1 MIVGV
6 ATEGIAAE
14 RRVALVPLSVRELA
28 RAGLEVVVQR
38 GAGLSAGYPDA
49 DYERRGARLLTDAAE
64 VVSNADILVC
74 VGPDGLR
81 ADALRRGQIVI
92 GLIDPVGSPATMQQL
107 AASGVTSFALELLPR
122 ITRAQSMD
130 ALSSMATVA
139 GYKAALLGASELG
152 KMFPMMITAAGTLA
166 PAKVLVI
173 GGGVAGLGAIATARR
188 LGALVTGYDIRPD
201 VREQVESLG
210 AAFLELELDT
220 GDAEDEGGYA
230 RQMDEDFYRRQ
241 REMMA
246 GAVAGNDVVITTAA
260 VPGKRAPVL
269 ITEDMVRGMA
279 GGSVIVDLAAETGGN
294 CELTRAGET
303 VEAHGV
309 RILGPVGVPATVA
322 HHASQMYAKNVTT
335 FVANLVKDG
344 ELALSLDDEIIK
356 ETMVTHDGEVTN
368 ERVREALGAGAAVR
382 PTQAGDAGAAP
393 SATRAAEGGGAE
405 PATEGSSDR
414 WKSS

>member
-1 MIVGV
+1 MGNRFPKHEVGMIIGV
-6 ATEGIAAE
+6 ATEGTAVE
-14 RRVALVPLSVRELA
+14 RRVALVPLSVRELS
-28 RAGLEVVVQR
+28 RANLEVVVQR
-38 GAGLSAGYPDA
+38 GAGSGAGYPDA
-49 DYERRGARLLTDAAE
+49 DYEGQGARLLSDAAE
-64 VVSNADILVC
+64 VASNADILVC
-74 VGPDGLR
+74 VGPAGLR
-81 ADALRRGQIVI
+81 VEALHRGHIVI
-92 GLIDPVGSPATMQQL
+92 GLLDPLGSPATMQQL

-139 GYKAALLGASELG
+139 GYKAALLGAGELG

-173 GGGVAGLGAIATARR
+173 GAGVAGLGAIATARR

-210 AAFLELELDT
+210 AVFLELELDT

-230 RQMDEDFYRRQ
+230 QQMDEDFYRRQ

-246 GAVAGNDVVITTAA
+246 EAVAANDVVITTAA

-303 VEAHGV
+303 LEAHGV
-309 RILGPVGVPATVA
+309 TILGPVDVPATIA

-344 ELALSLDDEIIK
+344 ELALNLDDEIIK
-356 ETMVTHDGEVTN
+356 DTMVTHDGEVTN
-368 ERVREALGAGAAVR
+368 ERVREALGAGTARAPTPAADMR
-382 PTQAGDAGAAP
+382 
-393 SATRAAEGGGAE
+393 AE
-405 PATEGSSDR
+405 PTTEGNGG
-414 WKSS
+414 

>member
-1 MIVGV
+1 MGARFPKHEVGMIIGV
-6 ATEGIAAE
+6 ATEGTAVE
-14 RRVALVPLSVRELA
+14 RRVALVPLSVRELS
-28 RAGLEVVVQR
+28 RANLEVVVQR
-38 GAGLSAGYPDA
+38 GAGSGAGYPDA
-49 DYERRGARLLTDAAE
+49 DYKGQGARLLSDAAE
-64 VVSNADILVC
+64 VASNADILVC
-74 VGPDGLR
+74 VGPAGLR
-81 ADALRRGQIVI
+81 VEALHRGHIVI
-92 GLIDPVGSPATMQQL
+92 GLLDPLGSPATMQQL
-107 AASGVTSFALELLPR
+107 AASGVSSFALELLPR

-139 GYKAALLGASELG
+139 GYKAALLGAGELG

-173 GGGVAGLGAIATARR
+173 GAGVAGLGAIATARR

-210 AAFLELELDT
+210 AVFLELELDT

-230 RQMDEDFYRRQ
+230 QQMDEDFYRRQ

-246 GAVAGNDVVITTAA
+246 EAVAANDVVITTAA

-303 VEAHGV
+303 LEAHGV
-309 RILGPVGVPATVA
+309 TILGPVGVPATVA

-344 ELALSLDDEIIK
+344 KLALNLDDEIIK
-356 ETMVTHDGEVTN
+356 DTMVTHDSEVTN
-368 ERVREALGAGAAVR
+368 ERVREALGAGTARA
-382 PTQAGDAGAAP
+382 PTPTADM
-393 SATRAAEGGGAE
+393 RAE
-405 PATEGSSDR
+405 PATEGNGG
-414 WKSS
+414 

>member
-6 ATEGIAAE
+6 ATQGTAAE
-14 RRVALVPLSVRELA
+14 RRVALVPLSVRELS
-28 RAGLEVVVQR
+28 RADLEVVVQR
-38 GAGLSAGYPDA
+38 GAGSGAGYPDA
-49 DYERRGARLLTDAAE
+49 DYEGRGARLLTDAAE
-64 VVSNADILVC
+64 VASNADILVC

-81 ADALRRGQIVI
+81 VDALRRGHIVI
-92 GLIDPVGSPATMQQL
+92 GLLDPLGSAATMQQL

-139 GYKAALLGASELG
+139 GYKAVLLGAGELG

-173 GGGVAGLGAIATARR
+173 GAGVAGLGAIATARR

-210 AAFLELELDT
+210 AVFLELELDT

-230 RQMDEDFYRRQ
+230 QQMDEDFYRRQ

-246 GAVAGNDVVITTAA
+246 EAVADNDVVITTAA

-309 RILGPVGVPATVA
+309 TIMGPVGVPATVA

-335 FVANLVKDG
+335 FVINLVKDG
-344 ELALSLDDEIIK
+344 ELALNLDDEIIK
-356 ETMVTHDGEVTN
+356 DTMVTHDGEVTN
-368 ERVREALGAGAAVR
+368 ERVREALGAGAAVS

-393 SATRAAEGGGAE
+393 SPARAADAGGAE
-405 PATEGSSDR
+405 PATEGNSDR

>member
-1 MIVGV
+1 MIIGV
-6 ATEGIAAE
+6 ATEGTAVE
-14 RRVALVPLSVRELA
+14 RRVALVPLSVRELS
-28 RAGLEVVVQR
+28 RANLEVVVQR
-38 GAGLSAGYPDA
+38 GAGSGAGYPDA
-49 DYERRGARLLTDAAE
+49 DYEGQGARLLSDAAE
-64 VVSNADILVC
+64 VASNADILVC
-74 VGPDGLR
+74 VGPAGLR
-81 ADALRRGQIVI
+81 VEALHRGHIVI
-92 GLIDPVGSPATMQQL
+92 GLLDPLGSPATMQQL

-139 GYKAALLGASELG
+139 GYKAALLGAGELG

-173 GGGVAGLGAIATARR
+173 GAGVAGLGAIATARR

-210 AAFLELELDT
+210 AVFLELELDT

-230 RQMDEDFYRRQ
+230 QQMDEDFYRRQ

-246 GAVAGNDVVITTAA
+246 EAVAANDVVITTAA

-303 VEAHGV
+303 LEAHGV
-309 RILGPVGVPATVA
+309 TILGPVGVPATVA

-344 ELALSLDDEIIK
+344 KLALNLDDEIIK
-356 ETMVTHDGEVTN
+356 DTMVTHDSEVTN
-368 ERVREALGAGAAVR
+368 ERVREALGAGTARA
-382 PTQAGDAGAAP
+382 PTPTADM
-393 SATRAAEGGGAE
+393 RAE
-405 PATEGSSDR
+405 PATEGNGG
-414 WKSS
+414 

>member
-1 MIVGV
+1 MGDRFPKHEVGMIIGV
-6 ATEGIAAE
+6 ATEGTAVE
-14 RRVALVPLSVRELA
+14 RRVALVPLSVRELS
-28 RAGLEVVVQR
+28 RANLEVVVQR
-38 GAGLSAGYPDA
+38 GAGSGAGYPDA
-49 DYERRGARLLTDAAE
+49 DYEGQGARLLSDAAE
-64 VVSNADILVC
+64 VASNADILVC
-74 VGPDGLR
+74 VGPAGLR
-81 ADALRRGQIVI
+81 VEALHRGHIVI
-92 GLIDPVGSPATMQQL
+92 GLLDPLGSPATMQQL
-107 AASGVTSFALELLPR
+107 AASGVSSFALELLPR

-139 GYKAALLGASELG
+139 GYKAALLGAGELG

-173 GGGVAGLGAIATARR
+173 GAGVAGLGAIATARR

-210 AAFLELELDT
+210 AVFLELELDT

-230 RQMDEDFYRRQ
+230 QQMDEDFYRRQ

-246 GAVAGNDVVITTAA
+246 EAVAANDVVITTAA

-303 VEAHGV
+303 LEAHGV
-309 RILGPVGVPATVA
+309 TILGPVGVPATVA

-344 ELALSLDDEIIK
+344 ELALNLDDEIIK
-356 ETMVTHDGEVTN
+356 DTMVTHDGEVTN
-368 ERVREALGAGAAVR
+368 ERVREALGAGTARVPTPAADMR
-382 PTQAGDAGAAP
+382 
-393 SATRAAEGGGAE
+393 AE
-405 PATEGSSDR
+405 PTTEGNGG
-414 WKSS
+414 

>member
-1 MIVGV
+1 MGNRFPKHEVGMIIGV
-6 ATEGIAAE
+6 ATEGTAVE
-14 RRVALVPLSVRELA
+14 RRVALVPLSVRELS
-28 RAGLEVVVQR
+28 RANLEVVVQR
-38 GAGLSAGYPDA
+38 GAGSGAGYPDA
-49 DYERRGARLLTDAAE
+49 DYEGQGARLLSDAAE
-64 VVSNADILVC
+64 VASNADILVC
-74 VGPDGLR
+74 VGPAGLR
-81 ADALRRGQIVI
+81 VEALHRGHIVI
-92 GLIDPVGSPATMQQL
+92 GLLDPLGSPATMQQL
-107 AASGVTSFALELLPR
+107 AASGVSSFALELLPR

-139 GYKAALLGASELG
+139 GYKAALLGAGELG

-173 GGGVAGLGAIATARR
+173 GAGVAGLGAIATARR

-210 AAFLELELDT
+210 AVFLELELDT

-230 RQMDEDFYRRQ
+230 QQMDEDFYRRQ

-246 GAVAGNDVVITTAA
+246 EAVAANDVVITTAA

-303 VEAHGV
+303 LEAHGV
-309 RILGPVGVPATVA
+309 TILGPVGVPATIA

-344 ELALSLDDEIIK
+344 ELALNLDDEIIK
-356 ETMVTHDGEVTN
+356 DTMVTHDGEVTN
-368 ERVREALGAGAAVR
+368 ERVREALGAGTARAPTPAADMR
-382 PTQAGDAGAAP
+382 
-393 SATRAAEGGGAE
+393 AE
-405 PATEGSSDR
+405 PTTEGNGG
-414 WKSS
+414 

>member
-1 MIVGV
+1 MGNRFPKHEVGMIIGV
-6 ATEGIAAE
+6 ATEGTAVE
-14 RRVALVPLSVRELA
+14 RRVALVPLSVRELS
-28 RAGLEVVVQR
+28 RANLEVVVQR
-38 GAGLSAGYPDA
+38 GAGSGAGYPDA
-49 DYERRGARLLTDAAE
+49 DYEGQGARLLSDAAE
-64 VVSNADILVC
+64 VASNADILVC
-74 VGPDGLR
+74 VGPAGLR
-81 ADALRRGQIVI
+81 VEALHRGHIVI
-92 GLIDPVGSPATMQQL
+92 GLLDPLGSPATMQQL
-107 AASGVTSFALELLPR
+107 AASGVSSFALELLPR

-139 GYKAALLGASELG
+139 GYKAALLGAGELG

-173 GGGVAGLGAIATARR
+173 GAGVAGLGAIATARR

-210 AAFLELELDT
+210 AVFLELELDT

-230 RQMDEDFYRRQ
+230 QQMDEDFYRRQ

-246 GAVAGNDVVITTAA
+246 EAVAANDVVITTAA

-303 VEAHGV
+303 LEAHGV
-309 RILGPVGVPATVA
+309 TILGPVGVPATIA

-344 ELALSLDDEIIK
+344 ELALNLDDEIIK
-356 ETMVTHDGEVTN
+356 DTMVTHDGEVTN
-368 ERVREALGAGAAVR
+368 ERVREALGAGTARAPTPAADMR
-382 PTQAGDAGAAP
+382 
-393 SATRAAEGGGAE
+393 AE
-405 PATEGSSDR
+405 PATEGNGG
-414 WKSS
+414 

>member
-6 ATEGIAAE
+6 ATQGTAAE
-14 RRVALVPLSVRELA
+14 RRVALVPLSVRELS
-28 RAGLEVVVQR
+28 RADLEVVVER
-38 GAGLSAGYPDA
+38 GAGSGAGYPDA
-49 DYERRGARLLTDAAE
+49 DYEGRGARLLTDAAE
-64 VVSNADILVC
+64 VASNADILVC

-81 ADALRRGQIVI
+81 VDALRRGHIVI
-92 GLIDPVGSPATMQQL
+92 GLLDPLGSAATMQQL

-139 GYKAALLGASELG
+139 GYKAVLLGAGELG

-173 GGGVAGLGAIATARR
+173 GAGVAGLGAIATARR
-188 LGALVTGYDIRPD
+188 LGAVVTGYDIRPD

-210 AAFLELELDT
+210 AVFLELELDT

-230 RQMDEDFYRRQ
+230 QQMDEDFYRRQ

-246 GAVAGNDVVITTAA
+246 EAVADNDVVITTAA

-309 RILGPVGVPATVA
+309 TIMGPVGLPATVA

-335 FVANLVKDG
+335 FVINLVKDG
-344 ELALSLDDEIIK
+344 ELALNLDDEIIK
-356 ETMVTHDGEVTN
+356 DTMVTHDGEVTN
-368 ERVREALGAGAAVR
+368 ERVREALGAGAAVS

-393 SATRAAEGGGAE
+393 SPARAADAGGAE
-405 PATEGSSDR
+405 PATEGNSDR

>member
-28 RAGLEVVVQR
+28 RADLEVVVQR
-38 GAGLSAGYPDA
+38 GAGLGAGYPDA

-81 ADALRRGQIVI
+81 ADALRGGQIVI

-166 PAKVLVI
+166 RARDIKRPSSPNSTPRYTRSRSFPSLASKPPNGCSALATGPSI
-173 GGGVAGLGAIATARR
+173 RASATAISAGRKRR
-188 LGALVTGYDIRPD
+188 RST
-201 VREQVESLG
+201 
-210 AAFLELELDT
+210 
-220 GDAEDEGGYA
+220 
-230 RQMDEDFYRRQ
+230 
-241 REMMA
+241 
-246 GAVAGNDVVITTAA
+246 
-260 VPGKRAPVL
+260 
-269 ITEDMVRGMA
+269 
-279 GGSVIVDLAAETGGN
+279 
-294 CELTRAGET
+294 
-303 VEAHGV
+303 
-309 RILGPVGVPATVA
+309 
-322 HHASQMYAKNVTT
+322 
-335 FVANLVKDG
+335 
-344 ELALSLDDEIIK
+344 
-356 ETMVTHDGEVTN
+356 
-368 ERVREALGAGAAVR
+368 
-382 PTQAGDAGAAP
+382 P
-393 SATRAAEGGGAE
+393 S
-405 PATEGSSDR
+405 S
-414 WKSS
+414 

>member
-1 MIVGV
+1 MIIGV
-6 ATEGIAAE
+6 ATEGTAVE
-14 RRVALVPLSVRELA
+14 RRVALVPLSVRELS
-28 RAGLEVVVQR
+28 RANLEVVVQR
-38 GAGLSAGYPDA
+38 GAGSGAGYPDA
-49 DYERRGARLLTDAAE
+49 DYKGQGARLLSDAAE
-64 VVSNADILVC
+64 VASNADILVC
-74 VGPDGLR
+74 VGPAGLR
-81 ADALRRGQIVI
+81 VEALHRGHIVI
-92 GLIDPVGSPATMQQL
+92 GLLDPLGSPATMQQL

-139 GYKAALLGASELG
+139 GYKAALLGAGELG

-173 GGGVAGLGAIATARR
+173 GAGVAGLGAIATARR

-210 AAFLELELDT
+210 AVFLELELDT

-230 RQMDEDFYRRQ
+230 QQMDEDFYRRQ

-246 GAVAGNDVVITTAA
+246 EAVAANDVVITTAA

-303 VEAHGV
+303 LEAHGV
-309 RILGPVGVPATVA
+309 TILGPVGVPATVA

-344 ELALSLDDEIIK
+344 KLALNLDDEIIK
-356 ETMVTHDGEVTN
+356 DTMVTHDSEVTN
-368 ERVREALGAGAAVR
+368 ERVREALGAGTARA
-382 PTQAGDAGAAP
+382 PTPTADM
-393 SATRAAEGGGAE
+393 RAE
-405 PATEGSSDR
+405 PATEGNGG
-414 WKSS
+414 

>member
-6 ATEGIAAE
+6 ATEATAAE
-14 RRVALVPLSVRELA
+14 RRVALVPLSVRELS
-28 RAGLEVVVQR
+28 RADLEVVVQR
-38 GAGLSAGYPDA
+38 GAGSGAGYPDA
-49 DYERRGARLLTDAAE
+49 DYEGRGARLLADAAD
-64 VVSNADILVC
+64 VASNADILVC
-74 VGPDGLR
+74 VGPAGLSV
-81 ADALRRGQIVI
+81 DALRRGHIVI
-92 GLIDPVGSPATMQQL
+92 GMLDPLGSPATMQQL

-130 ALSSMATVA
+130 VLSSMATVA
-139 GYKAALLGASELG
+139 GYKAVLLGAGELG

-173 GGGVAGLGAIATARR
+173 GAGVAGLGAIATARR

-210 AAFLELELDT
+210 AVFLELELDT

-230 RQMDEDFYRRQ
+230 QQMDEDFYRRQ
-241 REMMA
+241 RQMMA
-246 GAVAGNDVVITTAA
+246 DAVAANDVVITTAA

-309 RILGPVGVPATVA
+309 TIMGPVGVPATVA
-322 HHASQMYAKNVTT
+322 HHASQMYAKNITS
-335 FVANLVKDG
+335 FIANLVKDG
-344 ELALSLDDEIIK
+344 ELALNLDDEIIND
-356 ETMVTHDGEVTN
+356 TMVTHDGQVTN
-368 ERVREALGAGAAVR
+368 ERVREALGGGAAVAETDGDAAAA
-382 PTQAGDAGAAP
+382 PPEPPAGD
-393 SATRAAEGGGAE
+393 GGGAE
-405 PATEGSSDR
+405 PATEGSSER

>member
-1 MIVGV
+1 MGDRFPKHEVGMIIGV
-6 ATEGIAAE
+6 ATEGTAVE
-14 RRVALVPLSVRELA
+14 RRVALVPLSVRELS
-28 RAGLEVVVQR
+28 RANLEVVVQR
-38 GAGLSAGYPDA
+38 GAGSGAGYADA
-49 DYERRGARLLTDAAE
+49 DYEGQGARLLSDAAE
-64 VVSNADILVC
+64 VASNADILVC
-74 VGPDGLR
+74 VGPAGLR
-81 ADALRRGQIVI
+81 VEALHRGHIVI
-92 GLIDPVGSPATMQQL
+92 GLLDPLGSPATMQQL
-107 AASGVTSFALELLPR
+107 SASGVSSFALELLPR

-139 GYKAALLGASELG
+139 GYKAALLGAGELG

-173 GGGVAGLGAIATARR
+173 GAGVAGLGAIATARR

-210 AAFLELELDT
+210 AVFLELELDT

-230 RQMDEDFYRRQ
+230 QQMDEDFYRRQ

-246 GAVAGNDVVITTAA
+246 EAVAANDVVITTAA

-303 VEAHGV
+303 LEAHGV
-309 RILGPVGVPATVA
+309 TILGPVGVPATVA

-344 ELALSLDDEIIK
+344 ELALNLDDEIIK
-356 ETMVTHDGEVTN
+356 DTMVTHDGEVTN
-368 ERVREALGAGAAVR
+368 ERVREALGAGTARAPTPAADMR
-382 PTQAGDAGAAP
+382 
-393 SATRAAEGGGAE
+393 AE
-405 PATEGSSDR
+405 PTTEGNGG
-414 WKSS
+414 

>member
-1 MIVGV
+1 MGDRFPKHEVGMIIGV
-6 ATEGIAAE
+6 ATEGTDVE
-14 RRVALVPLSVRELA
+14 RRVALVPLSVRELS
-28 RAGLEVVVQR
+28 RANLEVVVQR
-38 GAGLSAGYPDA
+38 GAGSGAGYPDA
-49 DYERRGARLLTDAAE
+49 DYEGQGARLLSDAAE
-64 VVSNADILVC
+64 VASNADILVC
-74 VGPDGLR
+74 VGPTGLR
-81 ADALRRGQIVI
+81 VEALHRGHIVI
-92 GLIDPVGSPATMQQL
+92 GLLDPLGSPATMQQL

-139 GYKAALLGASELG
+139 GYKAALLGAGELG

-173 GGGVAGLGAIATARR
+173 GAGVAGLGAIATARR

-210 AAFLELELDT
+210 AVFLELELDT

-230 RQMDEDFYRRQ
+230 QQMDEDFYRRQ

-246 GAVAGNDVVITTAA
+246 EAVAANDVVITTAA

-303 VEAHGV
+303 LEAHGV
-309 RILGPVGVPATVA
+309 TILGPVGVPATVA

-344 ELALSLDDEIIK
+344 ELALNLDDEIIK
-356 ETMVTHDGEVTN
+356 DTMVTHDGGVTN
-368 ERVREALGAGAAVR
+368 ERVREALGAGTARA
-382 PTQAGDAGAAP
+382 PTPAP
-393 SATRAAEGGGAE
+393 DMRAE
-405 PATEGSSDR
+405 PATEGNGG
-414 WKSS
+414 

>member
-6 ATEGIAAE
+6 ATQGTAAE
-14 RRVALVPLSVRELA
+14 RRVALVPLSVRELS
-28 RAGLEVVVQR
+28 RADLEVVVER
-38 GAGLSAGYPDA
+38 GAGSGAGYPDA
-49 DYERRGARLLTDAAE
+49 DYEGRGARLLTDAAE
-64 VVSNADILVC
+64 VASNADILVC

-81 ADALRRGQIVI
+81 VDALRRGHIVI
-92 GLIDPVGSPATMQQL
+92 GLLDPLGSAATMQQL

-139 GYKAALLGASELG
+139 GYKAVLLGAGELG

-173 GGGVAGLGAIATARR
+173 GAGVAGLGAIATARR
-188 LGALVTGYDIRPD
+188 LGAVVTGYDIRPD

-210 AAFLELELDT
+210 AVFLELELDT

-230 RQMDEDFYRRQ
+230 QQMDEDFYRRQ

-246 GAVAGNDVVITTAA
+246 EAVADNDVVITTAA

-309 RILGPVGVPATVA
+309 TIMGPVGVPATVA

-335 FVANLVKDG
+335 FVINLVKDG
-344 ELALSLDDEIIK
+344 ELALNLDDEIIK
-356 ETMVTHDGEVTN
+356 DTMVTHDGEVTN
-368 ERVREALGAGAAVR
+368 ERVREALGAGAAVS

-393 SATRAAEGGGAE
+393 SPARAADAGGAE
-405 PATEGSSDR
+405 PATEGNSDR

>member
-6 ATEGIAAE
+6 ATQGTAAE
-14 RRVALVPLSVRELA
+14 RRVALVPLSVRELS
-28 RAGLEVVVQR
+28 RADLEVVVER
-38 GAGLSAGYPDA
+38 GAGSGAGYPDA
-49 DYERRGARLLTDAAE
+49 DYEGRGARLLTDAAE
-64 VVSNADILVC
+64 VASNADILVC

-81 ADALRRGQIVI
+81 VDALRRGHIVI
-92 GLIDPVGSPATMQQL
+92 GLLDPLGSAATMQQL

-139 GYKAALLGASELG
+139 GYKAVLLGAGELG

-173 GGGVAGLGAIATARR
+173 GAGVAGLGAIATARR

-210 AAFLELELDT
+210 AVFLELELDT

-230 RQMDEDFYRRQ
+230 QQMDEDFYRRQ

-246 GAVAGNDVVITTAA
+246 EAVADNDVVITTAA

-309 RILGPVGVPATVA
+309 TIMGPVGVPATVA

-335 FVANLVKDG
+335 FVINLVKDG
-344 ELALSLDDEIIK
+344 ELALNLDDEIIK
-356 ETMVTHDGEVTN
+356 DTMVTHDGEVTN
-368 ERVREALGAGAAVR
+368 ERVREALGAGAAVS

-393 SATRAAEGGGAE
+393 SPARAADAGGAE
-405 PATEGSSDR
+405 PATEGNSDR

>member
-1 MIVGV
+1 MGDRFPKHEVGMIIGV
-6 ATEGIAAE
+6 ATEGTAVE
-14 RRVALVPLSVRELA
+14 RRVALVPLSVRELS
-28 RAGLEVVVQR
+28 RANLEVVVQR
-38 GAGLSAGYPDA
+38 GAGSGAGYPDA
-49 DYERRGARLLTDAAE
+49 DYEGQGARLLSDAAE
-64 VVSNADILVC
+64 VASNADILVC
-74 VGPDGLR
+74 VGPAGLR
-81 ADALRRGQIVI
+81 VEALHRGHIVI
-92 GLIDPVGSPATMQQL
+92 GLLDPLGSPATMQQL
-107 AASGVTSFALELLPR
+107 SASGVSSFALELLPR

-139 GYKAALLGASELG
+139 GYKAALLGAGELG

-173 GGGVAGLGAIATARR
+173 GAGVAGLGAIATARR

-210 AAFLELELDT
+210 AVFLELELDT

-230 RQMDEDFYRRQ
+230 QQMDEDFYRRQ

-246 GAVAGNDVVITTAA
+246 EAVAANDVVITTAA

-303 VEAHGV
+303 LEAHGV
-309 RILGPVGVPATVA
+309 TILGPVGVPATVA

-344 ELALSLDDEIIK
+344 ELALNLDDEIIK
-356 ETMVTHDGEVTN
+356 DTMVTHDGEVTN
-368 ERVREALGAGAAVR
+368 ERVREALGAGTARAPTPAADMR
-382 PTQAGDAGAAP
+382 
-393 SATRAAEGGGAE
+393 AE
-405 PATEGSSDR
+405 PTTEGNGG
-414 WKSS
+414 

>member
-1 MIVGV
+1 MGNRFPKHEVGMIIGV
-6 ATEGIAAE
+6 ATEGTAVE
-14 RRVALVPLSVRELA
+14 RRVALVPLSVRELS
-28 RAGLEVVVQR
+28 RANLEVVVQR
-38 GAGLSAGYPDA
+38 GAGSGAGYPDA
-49 DYERRGARLLTDAAE
+49 DYEGQGARLLSDAAE
-64 VVSNADILVC
+64 VASNADILVC
-74 VGPDGLR
+74 VGPAGLR
-81 ADALRRGQIVI
+81 VEALHRGHIVI
-92 GLIDPVGSPATMQQL
+92 GLLDPLGSPATMQQL

-139 GYKAALLGASELG
+139 GYKAALLGAGELG

-173 GGGVAGLGAIATARR
+173 GAGVAGLGAIATARR

-210 AAFLELELDT
+210 AVFLELELDT

-230 RQMDEDFYRRQ
+230 QQMDEDFYRRQ

-246 GAVAGNDVVITTAA
+246 EAVAANDVVITTAA

-303 VEAHGV
+303 LEAHGV
-309 RILGPVGVPATVA
+309 TILGPVGVPATVA

-344 ELALSLDDEIIK
+344 KLALNLDDEIIK
-356 ETMVTHDGEVTN
+356 DTMVTHDSEVTN
-368 ERVREALGAGAAVR
+368 ERVREALGAGTARA
-382 PTQAGDAGAAP
+382 PTPTADM
-393 SATRAAEGGGAE
+393 RAE
-405 PATEGSSDR
+405 PATEGNGG
-414 WKSS
+414 

>member
-1 MIVGV
+1 MIIGV
-6 ATEGIAAE
+6 ATEGTAVE
-14 RRVALVPLSVRELA
+14 RRVALVPLSVRELS
-28 RAGLEVVVQR
+28 RANLEVVVQR
-38 GAGLSAGYPDA
+38 GAGSGAGYPDA
-49 DYERRGARLLTDAAE
+49 DYEGQGARLLSDAAE
-64 VVSNADILVC
+64 VASNADILVC
-74 VGPDGLR
+74 VGPAGLR
-81 ADALRRGQIVI
+81 VEALHRGHIVI
-92 GLIDPVGSPATMQQL
+92 GLLDPLGSPATMQQL
-107 AASGVTSFALELLPR
+107 AASGVSSFALELLPR

-139 GYKAALLGASELG
+139 GYKAALLGAGELG

-173 GGGVAGLGAIATARR
+173 GAGVAGLGAIATARR

-210 AAFLELELDT
+210 AVFLELELDT

-230 RQMDEDFYRRQ
+230 QQMDEDFYRRQ

-246 GAVAGNDVVITTAA
+246 EAVAANDVVITTAA

-303 VEAHGV
+303 LEAHGV
-309 RILGPVGVPATVA
+309 TILGPVGVPATIA

-344 ELALSLDDEIIK
+344 ELALNLDDEIIK
-356 ETMVTHDGEVTN
+356 DTMVTHDGEVTN
-368 ERVREALGAGAAVR
+368 ERVREALGAGTARAPTPAADMR
-382 PTQAGDAGAAP
+382 
-393 SATRAAEGGGAE
+393 AE
-405 PATEGSSDR
+405 PTTEGNGG
-414 WKSS
+414 

>member
-1 MIVGV
+1 MGDRFPKHEVGMIIGV
-6 ATEGIAAE
+6 ATEGTAVE
-14 RRVALVPLSVRELA
+14 RRVALVPLSVRELS
-28 RAGLEVVVQR
+28 RANLEVVVQR
-38 GAGLSAGYPDA
+38 GAGSGAGYPDA
-49 DYERRGARLLTDAAE
+49 DYEGQGARLLSDAAE
-64 VVSNADILVC
+64 VASNADILVC
-74 VGPDGLR
+74 VGPAGLR
-81 ADALRRGQIVI
+81 VEALHRGHIVI
-92 GLIDPVGSPATMQQL
+92 GLLDPLGSPATMQQL
-107 AASGVTSFALELLPR
+107 SASGVSSFALELLPR

-139 GYKAALLGASELG
+139 GYKAALLGAGELG

-173 GGGVAGLGAIATARR
+173 GAGVAGLGAIATARR

-210 AAFLELELDT
+210 AVFLELELDT

-230 RQMDEDFYRRQ
+230 QQMDEDFYRRQ

-246 GAVAGNDVVITTAA
+246 EAVAANDVVITTAA

-303 VEAHGV
+303 LEAHGV
-309 RILGPVGVPATVA
+309 TILGPVGVPATIA

-344 ELALSLDDEIIK
+344 ELALNLDDEIIK
-356 ETMVTHDGEVTN
+356 DTMVTHDGEVTN
-368 ERVREALGAGAAVR
+368 ERVREALGAGTARAPTPAADMR
-382 PTQAGDAGAAP
+382 
-393 SATRAAEGGGAE
+393 AE
-405 PATEGSSDR
+405 PTTEGNGG
-414 WKSS
+414 

>member
-6 ATEGIAAE
+6 ATEVTAAE

-28 RAGLEVVVQR
+28 RADLEVVVQR
-38 GAGLSAGYPDA
+38 GAGSGSGYPDA
-49 DYERRGARLLTDAAE
+49 DYEGRGARLLADAAD
-64 VVSNADILVC
+64 VASNADILVR
-74 VGPDGLR
+74 VGPAGLFG
-81 ADALRRGQIVI
+81 DALRRGHIVI
-92 GLIDPVGSPATMQQL
+92 GMLDSLASPATMQQL

-130 ALSSMATVA
+130 VLSSMATVA
-139 GYKAALLGASELG
+139 GYKAALLGAGELG

-173 GGGVAGLGAIATARR
+173 GAGVAGLGAIATARR

-210 AAFLELELDT
+210 AVFLALELDT
-220 GDAEDEGGYA
+220 GDAEAEGGYA
-230 RQMDEDFYRRQ
+230 QQMDEDFYRRQ
-241 REMMA
+241 RQMMA
-246 GAVAGNDVVITTAA
+246 DAVAANDVVITTAA

-269 ITEDMVRGMA
+269 ITEDMVRGMD

-309 RILGPVGVPATVA
+309 TIMGPVGVPATVA
-322 HHASQMYAKNVTT
+322 HHASQMYAKNVTS
-335 FVANLVKDG
+335 FLANLVKNG
-344 ELALSLDDEIIK
+344 ELALNLDDEIIK
-356 ETMVTHDGEVTN
+356 DTMVTHDGEVTT
-368 ERVREALGAGAAVR
+368 ERVRELLGGGAAV
-382 PTQAGDAGAAP
+382 PETGGDAAAAP
-393 SATRAAEGGGAE
+393 PERPAADAGRTE
-405 PATEGSSDR
+405 PATEGSSD
-414 WKSS
+414 